1 MQVLT
6 GKHATVLVSIIP
18 YYPTLFLASFFGLAL
33 IFLERK
39 VNGEMDEGKITM
51 DIVGKENK
59 FQPYILCAY
68 LMIVVFTISTMT
80 KKHLPVI

>member
-18 YYPTLFLASFFGLAL
+18 YYPTLFLASFIGLAL

-39 VNGEMDEGKITM
+39 DNGEM

-68 LMIVVFTISTMT
+68 LMIIVFTISTIT